1 MQVPQDFILQMQD
14 ILKDETPDFLST
26 LDEKS
31 PVSVRLNNKLKLN
44 PDYLKVEHCRNAFY
58 LPQRPQFTLDPWL
71 HAGVY
76 YVQEA
81 SSMYLEKIV
90 EKYVK
95 SDVNIL
101 DLCAAP
107 GGKSTHLSSLISP
120 DSLLVSNEIMPQ
132 RAFVLA
138 ENMIKWGDA
147 NTIVCNNKPKDFSF
161 ADSFFDVILADVPCS
176 GEGMFR
182 KEPKAIEDWSLNN
195 VAMCAQRQKQIISDV
210 WNTLKENGLLIYST
224 CTFNTQ
230 EDEDNV
236 RWIESELGA
245 ECMESEHFY
254 FHKNRGEGFFIAAL
268 RKISNNNNTCRIK
281 VQKTEKA
288 HALLS
293 NLTNADDLTIIR
305 RTDSVDAVPHNKLS
319 ECKFLSEKLNILKC
333 GTKLCTQ
340 KGKDE
345 IPDIQLALSKHIDTS
360 KVNKLDLDWST
371 SIKYLKKEALRL
383 DNAPIGYVLLSF
395 RSVPLGWVKNIG
407 NRCNNLYP
415 NEWRIRMNNI
425 PNEQC
430 ELPF

>member
-1 MQVPQDFILQMQD
+1 MLLFIPKATIYL
-14 ILKDETPDFLST
+14 ILVTWSL
-26 LDEKS
+26 LCARGIVN
-31 PVSVRLNNKLKLN
+31 VSR
-44 PDYLKVEHCRNAFY
+44 
-58 LPQRPQFTLDPWL
+58 
-71 HAGVY
+71 
-76 YVQEA
+76 
-81 SSMYLEKIV
+81 KIV

-236 RWIESELGA
+236 RWIE
-245 ECMESEHFY
+245 
-254 FHKNRGEGFFIAAL
+254 
-268 RKISNNNNTCRIK
+268 
-281 VQKTEKA
+281 
-288 HALLS
+288 
-293 NLTNADDLTIIR
+293 
-305 RTDSVDAVPHNKLS
+305 
-319 ECKFLSEKLNILKC
+319 
-333 GTKLCTQ
+333 
-340 KGKDE
+340 
-345 IPDIQLALSKHIDTS
+345 
-360 KVNKLDLDWST
+360 
-371 SIKYLKKEALRL
+371 
-383 DNAPIGYVLLSF
+383 F
-395 RSVPLGWVKNIG
+395 RN
-407 NRCNNLYP
+407 
-415 NEWRIRMNNI
+415 
-425 PNEQC
+425 
-430 ELPF
+430 

>member
-1 MQVPQDFILQMQD
+1 
-14 ILKDETPDFLST
+14 
-26 LDEKS
+26 
-31 PVSVRLNNKLKLN
+31 
-44 PDYLKVEHCRNAFY
+44 
-58 LPQRPQFTLDPWL
+58 
-71 HAGVY
+71 
-76 YVQEA
+76 
-81 SSMYLEKIV
+81 
-90 EKYVK
+90 
-95 SDVNIL
+95 
-101 DLCAAP
+101 
-107 GGKSTHLSSLISP
+107 
-120 DSLLVSNEIMPQ
+120 MPQ

-245 ECMESEHFY
+245 ECMESKHFY
-254 FHKNRGEGFFIAAL
+254 FHKDRGEGFFIAAL
-268 RKISNNNNTCRIK
+268 RKTSNNNTCRIK